1 MATEV
6 LKQLSIVY
14 NNARTYLAAHTL
26 GLHESALGYDMIMRL
41 YMGGSK
47 SGYATLNDA
56 AKAELFPSET
66 ARPHQLDVKFASYA
80 QFDRADNSVAFSVSG
95 EELHRASGL
104 GTSATHVDESFTGA
118 TIDGMTKTTEMRFT
132 LHSNSTVCA
141 VCVISADLILHFWQ
155 YACAAN
161 AAGNGIANAAVSN
174 AAPYQGE
181 SITFTAQLT
190 LSAKQQETS
199 QLASIGK
206 ALLSAGVLPNGAQL
220 AAMGMTKAQAQ
231 DYLTAQG
238 LASAASSGTGSGSG
252 AGAGPGSSSGYD
264 NGSQSA
270 ETIKA
275 LQTALGVT
283 ADGKWGPATQAAAQK
298 KWGTTSADEAAKMSC
313 MAWISPTP

>member
-41 YMGGSK
+41 YMDGSK

-181 SITFTAQLT
+181 SITFTAQLKPGATWHGWYADATCTQLVSTDQTYTTAAADLT
-190 LSAKQQETS
+190 LYAKATREVT
-199 QLASIGK
+199 
-206 ALLSAGVLPNGAQL
+206 
-220 AAMGMTKAQAQ
+220 
-231 DYLTAQG
+231 
-238 LASAASSGTGSGSG
+238 GTGAYAKLNDQYTEAQRVFKKISG
-252 AGAGPGSSSGYD
+252 AWVLQSDIAAVKQEMQ
-264 NGSQSA
+264 NGNYKLRS
-270 ETIKA
+270 
-275 LQTALGVT
+275 
-283 ADGKWGPATQAAAQK
+283 
-298 KWGTTSADEAAKMSC
+298 
-313 MAWISPTP
+313 

>member
-181 SITFTAQLT
+181 SITFTAQLKPGATWHGWYADATCTQLVSTDQTYTTAAADLT
-190 LSAKQQETS
+190 LYAKATREVT
-199 QLASIGK
+199 
-206 ALLSAGVLPNGAQL
+206 
-220 AAMGMTKAQAQ
+220 
-231 DYLTAQG
+231 
-238 LASAASSGTGSGSG
+238 GTGAYAKLNGQYAEAQRVFKKISG
-252 AGAGPGSSSGYD
+252 AWVLQSDIAAVKQEMQ
-264 NGSQSA
+264 NGNYKLRS
-270 ETIKA
+270 
-275 LQTALGVT
+275 
-283 ADGKWGPATQAAAQK
+283 
-298 KWGTTSADEAAKMSC
+298 
-313 MAWISPTP
+313 

>member
-26 GLHESALGYDMIMRL
+26 GLNESALGYDMIMRL
-41 YMGGSK
+41 YMDGSK

-104 GTSATHVDESFTGA
+104 GTSETHVDESFTGA

-141 VCVISADLILHFWQ
+141 VCVISADLTLHFWQ

-174 AAPYQGE
+174 VAPYQGE
-181 SITFTAQLT
+181 SITFTAQLKPGATWHGWYVDATCTQLVSTDQTYTTAAADLT
-190 LSAKQQETS
+190 LYAKATREVT
-199 QLASIGK
+199 
-206 ALLSAGVLPNGAQL
+206 
-220 AAMGMTKAQAQ
+220 
-231 DYLTAQG
+231 
-238 LASAASSGTGSGSG
+238 GTGAYAKLNGQYAEAQRAFKKISG
-252 AGAGPGSSSGYD
+252 AWVLQSDIAAVKQEMQ
-264 NGSQSA
+264 NGNYKLRS
-270 ETIKA
+270 
-275 LQTALGVT
+275 
-283 ADGKWGPATQAAAQK
+283 
-298 KWGTTSADEAAKMSC
+298 
-313 MAWISPTP
+313 

>member
-41 YMGGSK
+41 YMDGSK

-66 ARPHQLDVKFASYA
+66 ARPHQLDVKFASCA

-181 SITFTAQLT
+181 SITFTAQLKPGATWHGWYADATCTQLVSTDQTYTTAAADLT
-190 LSAKQQETS
+190 LYAKATREVT
-199 QLASIGK
+199 
-206 ALLSAGVLPNGAQL
+206 
-220 AAMGMTKAQAQ
+220 
-231 DYLTAQG
+231 
-238 LASAASSGTGSGSG
+238 GTGAYAKLNGQYAEAQRVFKKISG
-252 AGAGPGSSSGYD
+252 AWVLQSDIAAVKQEMQ
-264 NGSQSA
+264 NGNYKLRS
-270 ETIKA
+270 
-275 LQTALGVT
+275 
-283 ADGKWGPATQAAAQK
+283 
-298 KWGTTSADEAAKMSC
+298 
-313 MAWISPTP
+313 

>member
-26 GLHESALGYDMIMRL
+26 GLCESALGYDMIMRL
-41 YMGGSK
+41 YMDGSK

-66 ARPHQLDVKFASYA
+66 ARPHQLDVKFASCA

-181 SITFTAQLT
+181 SITFTAQLKPGAT
-190 LSAKQQETS
+190 WHGWYADATCTQLVSTS
-199 QLASIGK
+199 QSYTTAAADLTLYAK
-206 ALLSAGVLPNGAQL
+206 ATREVTGTGAYVKVGGQWAEAQEVYKKVNGAWVLQSDI
-220 AAMGMTKAQAQ
+220 AAVKQEMQ
-231 DYLTAQG
+231 
-238 LASAASSGTGSGSG
+238 
-252 AGAGPGSSSGYD
+252 
-264 NGSQSA
+264 NGNYKLRS
-270 ETIKA
+270 
-275 LQTALGVT
+275 
-283 ADGKWGPATQAAAQK
+283 
-298 KWGTTSADEAAKMSC
+298 
-313 MAWISPTP
+313 

>member
-6 LKQLSIVY
+6 LKELSIVY
-14 NNARTYLAAHTL
+14 DNARTYLAAHTL

-41 YMGGSK
+41 YMDGSK

-181 SITFTAQLT
+181 SVTFTATVKPGATWHGWYSDAACTQLVSTSQSYTTAAADLT
-190 LSAKQQETS
+190 LYAKATREVTGTG
-199 QLASIGK
+199 AY
-206 ALLSAGVLPNGAQL
+206 ARAGGQWAE
-220 AAMGMTKAQAQ
+220 AQ
-231 DYLTAQG
+231 DVYKKI
-238 LASAASSGTGSGSG
+238 
-252 AGAGPGSSSGYD
+252 
-264 NGSQSA
+264 NG
-270 ETIKA
+270 EWV
-275 LQTALGVT
+275 LQTDNSYKTEMQNGNYKFEEV
-283 ADGKWGPATQAAAQK
+283 
-298 KWGTTSADEAAKMSC
+298 SE
-313 MAWISPTP
+313 

>member
-6 LKQLSIVY
+6 LKELSIVY
-14 NNARTYLAAHTL
+14 DNARTYLAAHTL

-41 YMGGSK
+41 YMDGSK

-181 SITFTAQLT
+181 SITFTAQLKPGATWHGWYADATCTQLVSTDQTYTTAAADLT
-190 LSAKQQETS
+190 LYAKATREVT
-199 QLASIGK
+199 
-206 ALLSAGVLPNGAQL
+206 
-220 AAMGMTKAQAQ
+220 
-231 DYLTAQG
+231 
-238 LASAASSGTGSGSG
+238 GTGAYAKLNDQYTEAQRVFKKISG
-252 AGAGPGSSSGYD
+252 AWVLQSDIAAVKQEMQ
-264 NGSQSA
+264 NGNYKLRS
-270 ETIKA
+270 
-275 LQTALGVT
+275 
-283 ADGKWGPATQAAAQK
+283 
-298 KWGTTSADEAAKMSC
+298 
-313 MAWISPTP
+313 